1 MRNDLIKGISLLK
14 SSEYRLKIAQSLKEG
29 IKTPSE
35 VSKMTKIRLNH
46 VSKSLKDL
54 KENGLVE
61 CLNEESKKG
70 RLYQITKLGVEVL
83 NELS

>member
-1 MRNDLIKGISLLK
+1 MRDDLIKGVSLLK
-14 SSEYRLKIAQSLKEG
+14 SSEYRLKITMSLKGG

-35 VSKMTKIRLNH
+35 MSKLTEIRLNH
-46 VSKSLKDL
+46 ISKSLKEL

-61 CLNEESKKG
+61 CLNEESRKG
-70 RLYQITKLGVEVL
+70 RLYRLTKLGVEVL

>member
-1 MRNDLIKGISLLK
+1 M
-14 SSEYRLKIAQSLKEG
+14 SLKDG

-35 VSKMTKIRLNH
+35 MSKLTEIRLNH
-46 VSKSLKDL
+46 ISKSLKEL

-61 CLNEESKKG
+61 CLNEESRKG
-70 RLYQITKLGVEVL
+70 RLYKLTKLGVEVL